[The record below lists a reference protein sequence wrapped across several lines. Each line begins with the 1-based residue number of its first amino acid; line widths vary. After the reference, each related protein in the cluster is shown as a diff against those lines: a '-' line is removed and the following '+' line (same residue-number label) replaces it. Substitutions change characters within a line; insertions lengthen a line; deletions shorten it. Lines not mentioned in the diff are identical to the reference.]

1 VATRTATR
9 LAAASL
15 AGIVAALALATAAP
29 ASDATLRVT
38 LDTWSRKIGADAH
51 SVALAARNRH
61 PKRMTSSSVR
71 FQRDALHARAALAAQ
86 RPSTA
91 KGTQAQQLAIAAFGN
106 YATAGAT
113 WAASGRA
120 RLKKQKA
127 VSSSLARKAKA
138 AGAAGNRVLVSA
150 GRLLH

>member
-15 AGIVAALALATAAP
+15 AGIVAALALASVAP
-29 ASDATLRVT
+29 ASDATLRVA
-38 LDTWSRKIGADAH
+38 LDSWSRKIGAGAH

-61 PKRMTSSSVR
+61 PKRMTSSSIR
-71 FQRDALHARAALAAQ
+71 FQRNALHARTALAAQ

-91 KGTQAQQLAIAAFGN
+91 KGKQAQQLALAAFGD
-106 YATAGAT
+106 YATAGAN
-113 WAASGRA
+113 WAAAGRA
-120 RLKKQKA
+120 RVKKQKA
-127 VSSSLARKAKA
+127 LSSSLARKAKA
-138 AGAAGNRVLVSA
+138 AGAAGNKLLVSA